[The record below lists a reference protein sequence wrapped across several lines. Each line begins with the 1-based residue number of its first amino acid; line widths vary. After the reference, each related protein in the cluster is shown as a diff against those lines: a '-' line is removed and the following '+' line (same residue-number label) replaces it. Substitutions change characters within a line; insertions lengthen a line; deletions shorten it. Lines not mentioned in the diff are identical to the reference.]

1 MNSVEINSD
10 MPDPLWWLR
19 RPRHKNADLVSNPN
33 TFVMCVGFALKFR
46 GRIFAS
52 LSRHVIEPNY
62 LCDRP
67 VDCVSFLLASRGPDG
82 DTQQAECGLR
92 AVLFRGLT
100 YTLSGKS

>member
-19 RPRHKNADLVSNPN
+19 RSSADVSS
-33 TFVMCVGFALKFR
+33 R
-46 GRIFAS
+46 

-67 VDCVSFLLASRGPDG
+67 VDCVYCLLASRGPDG
-82 DTQQAECGLR
+82 DTQQADCGLR